1 MFKDTNFFRAKVRVY
16 AKIKVLRNGHFIIVY
31 EEKEGHF
38 IVMSKKKKFKTCL
51 DGKTNLTV

>member
-1 MFKDTNFFRAKVRVY
+1 MQLCT
-16 AKIKVLRNGHFIIVY
+16 KIKVLRNGHFIIVY